1 MKNCKYLIAGLLLLL
16 VAVPACAFWPFSS
29 SEKIQAQVKI
39 EMSVNGNKPIAT
51 LKTNL
56 PEGTELLFGI
66 AKDDDVGSTIEIHQ
80 KMVSVQD
87 GTAVSLPFSDEGK
100 ALPGGKY
107 VFFVLGNDWNL
118 QPANVQKA
126 IKDFDL
132 NAPCFNAG
140 GNILNYREKPF
151 TLPNLGKNEYAQW
164 LALCRWRPKTK
175 EEVAYSRKVLAM
187 YDELIKL
194 KSTKQFKALGFS
206 AASKNAVNW
215 KRRLEALRAELSKKD
230 LLPISIEASYLYPL
244 ALDYAEHRGEENE
257 FTNDTR
263 AEFEIFKAC
272 VNAK

>member
-1 MKNCKYLIAGLLLLL
+1 
-16 VAVPACAFWPFSS
+16 
-29 SEKIQAQVKI
+29 
-39 EMSVNGNKPIAT
+39 MSVNGNKPIAT

-151 TLPNLGKNEYAQW
+151 TLPSLSKNDHSQW

-175 EEVAYSRKVLAM
+175 EEVSYSRKVLAM

-194 KSTKQFKALGFS
+194 KSTKQFKVHGFK
-206 AASKNAVNW
+206 AASKNAMNW
-215 KRRLEALRAELSKKD
+215 KRRLEALQTELSRKK
-230 LLPISIEASYLYPL
+230 LLPVSIEASYLYPL
-244 ALDYAEHRGEENE
+244 ALDYAEHKGEENE
-257 FTNDTR
+257 YTKETR

-272 VNAK
+272 VNAT